1 MIGVYIMKKIIKN
14 KYFLI
19 FIASF
24 VAFTIMIG
32 SGIYYFLGK
41 LSSDSE
47 IFNEIVRVN
56 PELKPPDAEN
66 NNIVNVLFMGIDDA
80 RSDFMVLA
88 RYNKEDDKIAMISIP
103 RDTRVEIANYGYD
116 KINSAVARKEG
127 IPLAMDTVSKLFDIP
142 VHYYVEL
149 NFKGAR
155 KIIDTIG
162 GVEIYVPRDMFYEDP
177 TQDLY
182 INIKKG
188 TQVLDGK
195 NSVDFVR
202 YRSGYSDQDLGR
214 IRAQQDFMKE
224 FVKKLTSPKII
235 PKSFSILQA
244 MSNNVKTN
252 MEEKEIAYYA
262 LKLKDLKTDNIKMY
276 TLPGEALYIN
286 RISYY
291 VFDEQRLKE
300 MSFEIEEELGIQ
312 KRAVENPETINQDGN
327 IDIKS

>member
-1 MIGVYIMKKIIKN
+1 MKKIIKN

-24 VAFTIMIG
+24 VTFTILIG
-32 SGIYYFLGK
+32 GGIYYFLGR
-41 LSSDSE
+41 LSSGNE

-127 IPLAMDTVSKLFDIP
+127 IPLAMDTVSKLLDIP

-149 NFKGAR
+149 SFKGAR
-155 KIIDTIG
+155 RIIDIIG

-188 TQVLDGK
+188 KQVLDGK

-214 IRAQQDFMKE
+214 IKAQQEFMKE
-224 FVKKLTSPKII
+224 FVKKMTSPKII

-244 MSNNVKTN
+244 MSSHVKTN

-291 VFDEQRLKE
+291 VFDEQKLKE
-300 MSFEIEEELGIQ
+300 MSFEIEEELGLQ
-312 KRAVENPETINQDGN
+312 KRAVENPETINQNGN
-327 IDIKS
+327 LDIKS